1 LNNVKALWS
10 LIGALLLLLMVVA
23 WSWYKES
30 ADLQSAA
37 VVGERTISES
47 EWVETLK
54 QKYGK
59 QVLNDLINREVVFQE
74 AKRLGITI
82 DPKRVD
88 EEVAKIQESYGS
100 RTDSEFETAL
110 NQQAGTSVEEL
121 RQEITYQL
129 LLQELAT
136 KDIVVSDE
144 ELRAYYH
151 NHKDRYSQPMQA
163 LVWQIVVAS
172 LPEAKQVLRELH
184 DGANFST
191 LAKERSIDSLT
202 AANGGELGW
211 VRLNDPRLADSVKE
225 TIASLKVNENSN
237 PVPLEGGQYAI
248 LRVVERKEAKQLSF
262 EEVKEQIRR
271 DLALAQ
277 VESLDVVL
285 DRLKQSI
292 GVKLPG
298 QTPD

>member
-1 LNNVKALWS
+1 LNNVKVLWS
-10 LIGALLLLLMVVA
+10 FIGALMLLLMVVA

-30 ADLQSAA
+30 AALQAAA
-37 VVGERTISES
+37 VVGGRTISQAEWIES
-47 EWVETLK
+47 LK
-54 QKYGK
+54 QKYGQ

-88 EEVAKIQESYGS
+88 EEMAKIQDSYGS
-100 RTDSEFETAL
+100 KTESDFQAAL
-110 NQQAGTSVEEL
+110 KQQAGTSMEAL

-136 KDIVVSDE
+136 KDIAVSDE
-144 ELRAYYH
+144 ELRTYYH
-151 NHKDRYSQPMQA
+151 NHKDQYSQPMQA
-163 LVWQIVVAS
+163 RVWQIVVAS
-172 LPEAKQVLRELH
+172 LPEAKQVLRELNN
-184 DGANFST
+184 GANFST
-191 LAKERSIDSLT
+191 LAKERSIYSLT
-202 AANGGELGW
+202 AANGGDLGW
-211 VRLNDPRLADSVKE
+211 VTAKDPRLADSVKE
-225 TIASLKVNENSN
+225 TIASLGLNENSN
-237 PVPLEGGQYAI
+237 PVPLDGGQYAI
-248 LRVVERKEAKQLSF
+248 LRVVERQEAKQLSF

-285 DRLKQSI
+285 ERLKQTV

-298 QTPD
+298 QTPN